1 MLRAAELVPPGRVLV
16 VGAGAIGRLW
26 IQVLILR
33 GHEVLA
39 VDPRADRLAGARGL
53 GAEVDEGP
61 VAAAVLTAP
70 AGIGAAVQRLEPG
83 GTLVVFAA
91 PEEDVPVSLDAVYR
105 KELAVRGSRS
115 ATPAYFRDA
124 VELLPQLVLPPVT
137 TLPLERFL
145 RGRRALSPRRRVE
158 GRLHAVKAARLYGP
172 DDLRIEDVPRPEPGP
187 GDVLVQIE
195 VALTDG
201 TDLKTY
207 RRGHP
212 LLARESPAPF
222 GHEFCGLV
230 DGRRV
235 VAANSAPCGACDG
248 CARGE
253 QCRALEFLAGAYA
266 DWLVVPERIAAVNLH
281 PVPPTLAPEV
291 AAMVEPLA
299 CCLRGVERAGI
310 DAGDRVAILGAG
322 PIGLMLAACVADAG
336 GWPVIVGGREERQE
350 LIPAFG
356 AEPGDGRDADVV
368 VEAAGTQT
376 AWQDAIGLARPGGTV
391 VMFGGLP
398 RDARPPV
405 DAYRVHYDEL
415 TVRGAFHHTPSTV
428 RAALAFL
435 ASGAYPWER
444 LITHRVLLRDLPAL
458 FADPPRDL
466 LKAAVTP

>member
-1 MLRAAELVPPGRVLV
+1 M
-16 VGAGAIGRLW
+16 
-26 IQVLILR
+26 
-33 GHEVLA
+33 
-39 VDPRADRLAGARGL
+39 
-53 GAEVDEGP
+53 
-61 VAAAVLTAP
+61 
-70 AGIGAAVQRLEPG
+70 
-83 GTLVVFAA
+83 
-91 PEEDVPVSLDAVYR
+91 
-105 KELAVRGSRS
+105 
-115 ATPAYFRDA
+115 
-124 VELLPQLVLPPVT
+124 
-137 TLPLERFL
+137 
-145 RGRRALSPRRRVE
+145 
-158 GRLHAVKAARLYGP
+158 KAALLYGP
-172 DDLRIEDVPRPEPGP
+172 EDLRIEDVPRPEPGP

-212 LLARESPAPF
+212 LLARESPGPF

-235 VAANSAPCGACDG
+235 VAANSAPCGQCDG

-266 DWLVVPERIAAVNLH
+266 DWIVVPERIAAVNLH

-299 CCLRGVERAGI
+299 CCLRGVERAGVE
-310 DAGDRVAILGAG
+310 AGDRVSILGSG

-336 GWPVIVGGREERQE
+336 GWPVIVGGREERKE

-356 AEPGDGRDADVV
+356 AEPGEGSDADIVL
-368 VEAAGTQT
+368 EAAGTQT
-376 AWQDAIGLARPGGTV
+376 AWQDAIELARPGGTV
-391 VMFGGLP
+391 IMFGGLP

-405 DAYRVHYDEL
+405 DAFRIHYDEL
-415 TVRGAFHHTPSTV
+415 TVRGAFHHTPATV

-444 LITHRVLLRDLPAL
+444 LITHRVLLQDLPEL